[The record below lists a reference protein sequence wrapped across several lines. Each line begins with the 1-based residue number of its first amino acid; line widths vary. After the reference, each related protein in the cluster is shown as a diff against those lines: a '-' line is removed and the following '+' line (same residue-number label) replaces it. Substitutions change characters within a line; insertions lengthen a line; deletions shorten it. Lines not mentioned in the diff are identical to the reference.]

1 MTGYESAWR
10 WTPYHHA
17 IASGCLV
24 EEACNKD
31 RIDEPDAQG
40 VTPLHLACLVGNL
53 EDVKLL
59 LELGA
64 DPNASVDQK
73 FGSMPLITA
82 VRHNHVEIV
91 KELMKAAPEQ
101 KNHVDIFGKSAV
113 DYATTPEMISILNSA
128 DGSDQQTL

>member
-1 MTGYESAWR
+1 
-10 WTPYHHA
+10 
-17 IASGCLV
+17 
-24 EEACNKD
+24 
-31 RIDEPDAQG
+31 
-40 VTPLHLACLVGNL
+40 LVGNL

-64 DPNASVDQK
+64 DPNASVDKK

-101 KNHVDIFGKSAV
+101 KNHVDIK
-113 DYATTPEMISILNSA
+113 DLQN
-128 DGSDQQTL
+128 GSERQNCQSDTGRRQ